1 MRRWFPIALIVLLSA
16 CAGDGKDKK
25 FEDDKPVDIL
35 YNEAADAEAE
45 GSLKKA
51 AKLFEEVERQ
61 HPYSTWAKQA
71 QIMYPYVLYQDGQYD
86 EAVIAIDRY
95 LDLHPA
101 SAEAPYALYLRALC
115 SYEQITDVARDQ
127 EMTQKAMADLNQ
139 VVRRYPNTPYA
150 RDAGLKIDLTK
161 DHLAGKEMEIG
172 RFYLRQRNYIAA
184 INRFRNVIRDY
195 QTTSHTP
202 EALYRLT
209 DAYLAIGLTAEAKR
223 NAAVLGYN
231 YPGSDWYQSS
241 WDALRKAGL
250 TQ

>member
-101 SAEAPYALYLRALC
+101 SAEAPYAL
-115 SYEQITDVARDQ
+115 S
-127 EMTQKAMADLNQ
+127 
-139 VVRRYPNTPYA
+139 P
-150 RDAGLKIDLTK
+150 
-161 DHLAGKEMEIG
+161 EI
-172 RFYLRQRNYIAA
+172 
-184 INRFRNVIRDY
+184 
-195 QTTSHTP
+195 
-202 EALYRLT
+202 
-209 DAYLAIGLTAEAKR
+209 
-223 NAAVLGYN
+223 
-231 YPGSDWYQSS
+231 
-241 WDALRKAGL
+241 RK
-250 TQ
+250 